1 MSDVIRVLVVD
12 DQSIVRAGL
21 RTMLEAEADIV
32 VVAEARNGLEA
43 IELAAE
49 HRPDVVLMD
58 VRMPELDGVA
68 ATRAI
73 LDAGTAG
80 SVLIITTFDDEEYL
94 LDSVRA
100 GASGFLLKDAGADL
114 LAAGVRAARRGDSL
128 IDPAMT
134 RSLLEHRLRAA
145 AGGEADEAEATGAGE
160 AASATQPPHPA
171 AALIEELSTR
181 EREVLAA
188 LARGLTNSEIAAELF
203 VSDATIKTHISNV
216 LLKTGTRSR
225 VQAAVLAYECGFVRP
240 GWLGGAQPG
249 DGQPLQ

>member
-1 MSDVIRVLVVD
+1 MSEPISVLIVD
-12 DQSIVRAGL
+12 DQRIVRTGL
-21 RTMLEAEADIV
+21 RTMLEAEPDIV
-32 VVAEARNGLEA
+32 VVDEARDGHEA
-43 IELAAE
+43 IAKADH

-58 VRMPELDGVA
+58 IRMPELDGVA

-73 LDAGTAG
+73 LDLGTADA
-80 SVLIITTFDDEEYL
+80 VLIITTFDDEEYL
-94 LDSVRA
+94 LESVRA

-134 RSLLEHRLRAA
+134 RSLLEHRL
-145 AGGEADEAEATGAGE
+145 
-160 AASATQPPHPA
+160 SAPPPHPA
-171 AALIEELSTR
+171 STLIAALSSR

-203 VSDATIKTHISNV
+203 VSDATIKSHISNV

-225 VQAAVLAYECGFVRP
+225 VQAAVLAYEGGFVRP
-240 GWLGGAQPG
+240 GWLGGA
-249 DGQPLQ
+249 